1 MTIYLFDFDDT
12 ITRLPYEDSLLYM
25 MKEESL
31 DPTLGFRPIKRTK
44 KDYDNAVKR
53 NDGPI
58 FLLSNRVEPLKNE
71 LQNILKIFGYRFDDY
86 YLIDSEDRHKG
97 NRIKKILKK
106 YPGCTS
112 IKYWED
118 KDKWIDAVTETM
130 EEYPDIKLE
139 VIKTILTK

>member
-1 MTIYLFDFDDT
+1 MTIYLFDFDET
-12 ITRLPYEDSLLYM
+12 ITRLPYEDSLTYM
-25 MKEESL
+25 MTEESL
-31 DPTLGFRPIKRTK
+31 DPSFNFKLIKRTK
-44 KDYDNAVKR
+44 KGYQDAVQK

-58 FLLSNRVEPLKNE
+58 FLLSNRVSELEGPLKS
-71 LQNILKIFGYRFDDY
+71 ILKTFGYKFDGY

-97 NRIKKILKK
+97 TRVKKILKK
-106 YPGCTS
+106 YPDCTR

-139 VIKTILTK
+139 VVKTI

>member
-12 ITRLPYEDSLLYM
+12 ITRLPYEDSLTYM

-31 DPTLGFRPIKRTK
+31 NPSFEFKLIKRTK
-44 KDYDNAVKR
+44 KDYDDAVKN

-58 FLLSNRVEPLKNE
+58 FLLSNRISELEEPLKR
-71 LQNILKIFGYRFDDY
+71 ILTKFGYKFDGY
-86 YLIDSEDRHKG
+86 YLIDSDDRHKG

-106 YPGCTS
+106 YPGCTT

-118 KDKWIDAVTETM
+118 KDKWIDAVTETLK
-130 EEYPDIKLE
+130 EYPDIKLE
-139 VIKTILTK
+139 ITKTI

>member
-12 ITRLPYEDSLLYM
+12 ITRLPYEDSLTYM

-31 DPTLGFRPIKRTK
+31 NPSLEFKPIKRTK
-44 KDYDNAVKR
+44 KGYDEAVQK

-58 FLLSNRVEPLKNE
+58 FLLSNRVAPLKNSLE
-71 LQNILKIFGYRFDDY
+71 KVLKIFGYKFDGY

-97 NRIKKILKK
+97 SRIKKILKK
-106 YPGCTS
+106 YPQCKR

-118 KDKWIDAVTETM
+118 KDKWIDAVTETLK
-130 EEYPDIKLE
+130 EYPDIKLE
-139 VIKTILTK
+139 ITKTI

>member
-31 DPTLGFRPIKRTK
+31 DPSLGFKPIKRTK
-44 KDYDNAVKR
+44 KDYDNAVQK

-58 FLLSNRVEPLKNE
+58 FLLSNRIFPLKNNLE
-71 LQNILKIFGYRFDDY
+71 KILKIFGYKFDDY
-86 YLIDSEDRHKG
+86 YLIESEDRHKG

-106 YPGCTS
+106 YPQCTR

-118 KDKWIDAVTETM
+118 KDKWIDAVTETL
-130 EEYPDIKLE
+130 EEYPNIKLE
-139 VIKTILTK
+139 IVKTI

>member
-1 MTIYLFDFDDT
+1 MTIYLFNFDNT
-12 ITRLPYEDSLLYM
+12 IVKLPYTETYDYM
-25 MKEESL
+25 DTPESL
-31 DPTLGFRPIKRTK
+31 DFSLRFKLIKRTK
-44 KDYDNAVKR
+44 KGYQDAVQK

-58 FLLSNRVEPLKNE
+58 FLLSNRVSELEEPLKS
-71 LQNILKIFGYRFDDY
+71 ILKTFGYRFDGY

-97 NRIKKILKK
+97 NRIKKILEK
-106 YPGCTS
+106 YPDCTR

-139 VIKTILTK
+139 VIKTI

>member
-12 ITRLPYEDSLLYM
+12 ITRLPYEDSLTYM

-31 DPTLGFRPIKRTK
+31 DPTFDFKLIKRTK
-44 KDYDNAVKR
+44 KDYDDAVKN

-58 FLLSNRVEPLKNE
+58 FLLSNRISELEEPLKR
-71 LQNILKIFGYRFDDY
+71 ILTKFGYKFDGY
-86 YLIDSEDRHKG
+86 YLIDSDDRHKG

-106 YPGCTS
+106 YPGCTT

-118 KDKWIDAVTETM
+118 KDKWIDAVTETLK
-130 EEYPDIKLE
+130 EYPDIKLE
-139 VIKTILTK
+139 ITKTI

>member
-12 ITRLPYEDSLLYM
+12 ITRLPYEDSLTYM

-31 DPTLGFRPIKRTK
+31 NPSFDFRLIKRTK
-44 KDYDNAVKR
+44 KDYLEAVQK

-58 FLLSNRVEPLKNE
+58 FLLSNRVSELEEPLKK
-71 LQNILKIFGYRFDDY
+71 ILSTFGYTFDDY
-86 YLIDSEDRHKG
+86 YLIDGKDRHKG

-106 YPGCTS
+106 YPGCTN

-118 KDKWIDAVTETM
+118 KDKWIEAVTETL

-139 VIKTILTK
+139 ITKTI